1 MSPKDTVFDYD
12 PVAPSAR
19 RRASRAD
26 SAEASAYAPSHPEGL
41 TGEDAA
47 GDATRARSS
56 SSSSSATADAREGS
70 LPRRMMP
77 SLKRGHALSFVA
89 LFLYATLAYFRPY
102 ELSPALA
109 WTLPLPYWLAVGML
123 VVFIPTQFALEGT
136 LTARPRE
143 VNLALL
149 LCAAA
154 LLSIPLAVS
163 REVAW
168 QTFNDTLL
176 KAVIFF
182 VVMVNAV
189 RTQRRL
195 RWMIF
200 LALVAGLLMC
210 ASSLG
215 GFEAEG
221 YRARAKVRNMFGEP
235 NAMALHLAMMTPIA
249 AALLL
254 GTRNVLK
261 KLFYGAS
268 ILLMVVGTLATFSR
282 GGFLALA
289 CACAVLAWKL
299 GRRNRLLVV
308 LLMAF
313 ALLVAV
319 ALAPGGYG
327 ERLASIF
334 DSSRDLEGSAT
345 ARQALLLLSVKVA
358 LLHPLLGVGIGNF
371 SILSIKG
378 QVTHNAY
385 TQVASEMGMLA
396 LAAYVMFIIAAYKRL
411 RRIERETFA
420 EKRRSQFYYLAVGLQ
435 ASLVGYMV
443 GSFFLSV
450 AYEWNLYFLVGY
462 GVCLHRLYEA
472 DAASKTVAPTGGS
485 GDGLGADDAPAE
497 RAFRV

>member
-1 MSPKDTVFDYD
+1 M
-12 PVAPSAR
+12 
-19 RRASRAD
+19 
-26 SAEASAYAPSHPEGL
+26 
-41 TGEDAA
+41 
-47 GDATRARSS
+47 
-56 SSSSSATADAREGS
+56 
-70 LPRRMMP
+70 PRRTMP

-163 REVAW
+163 REAAW

-195 RWMIF
+195 RWMIL

-254 GTRNVLK
+254 GTRNVLR

-289 CACAVLAWKL
+289 CACAVFAWKL
-299 GRRNRLLVV
+299 GRRNRLLVFV
-308 LLMAF
+308 LMAC

-345 ARQALLLLSVKVA
+345 ARQALLLLSVKVS

-396 LAAYVMFIIAAYKRL
+396 LAAYVMFIITAYKRL

-420 EKRRSQFYYLAVGLQ
+420 EKRRSQFYHLAVGLQ
-435 ASLVGYMV
+435 ASLVGYAV

-472 DAASKTVAPTGGS
+472 DAASNTVTSTGGG